1 MESTQENTV
10 ASARLLDDL
19 GALRKTCSVE
29 STNPCSVCGM
39 LPIVPRAHGDAD
51 VIARSCAIQGL
62 FKRVSRF
69 ARTEAPVVVYGETG
83 TGKEVVA
90 RVLHANSSRADAPF
104 VAINVAALPAD
115 LLESEMFGH
124 GKGAFTGASTVKQGL
139 FEVAHQGTIFLDEIG
154 ELPLTMQAKFLRV
167 LQDGEMRRVGETQ
180 SFEVDVRVV
189 CATHRDLA
197 ALVAEGRF
205 REDLYY
211 RLNVLTVEVP
221 PLRKREADILPLA
234 EHFLSLERSESP
246 GFTPDAEKRLL
257 AYPWPGNVREL
268 QNAVKHGAALAAGNL
283 IDEVDLPD
291 TVRLNRQAHPN
302 LPADLRSLAEVEK
315 EHILRVLSACEG
327 SQSDAAK
334 ILGVAR
340 NTLWRKLK
348 DFGD

>member
-1 MESTQENTV
+1 
-10 ASARLLDDL
+10 
-19 GALRKTCSVE
+19 
-29 STNPCSVCGM
+29 M